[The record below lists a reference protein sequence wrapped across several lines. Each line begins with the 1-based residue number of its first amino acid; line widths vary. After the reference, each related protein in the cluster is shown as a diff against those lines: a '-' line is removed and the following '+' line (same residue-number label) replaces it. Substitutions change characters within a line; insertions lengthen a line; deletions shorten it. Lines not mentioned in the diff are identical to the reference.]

1 MLVLSRRAGESIR
14 ISDDIVISVQ
24 RVAGNRIVLGIEA
37 PKEVSIR
44 RGELAIEGAETDAA
58 PRNAVEPAPAHVG
71 RRGAANSA
79 SRAAATRPT
88 RKRAAGAAAEQ
99 GRGLGSAVVGG
110 PLAAWS
116 TANLS

>member
-44 RGELAIEGAETDAA
+44 RGELVIEGPEAEVAPDDAPEAA
-58 PRNAVEPAPAHVG
+58 PARLS
-71 RRGAANSA
+71 RRGAANPK
-79 SRAAATRPT
+79 SRAAANRQTSNRTAGTPAE
-88 RKRAAGAAAEQ
+88 RGRGVGAAII
-99 GRGLGSAVVGG
+99 SG